1 MIDPLVHC
9 ALFLLAALAI
19 VFAGSTFSELDD
31 AALVRTRPRKV
42 GWFCLWCTVLAL
54 VIVALEHTLASTS

>member
-9 ALFLLAALAI
+9 ALFALAALAI

-31 AALVRTRPRKV
+31 TALVRTLAKKV
-42 GWFCLWCTVLAL
+42 GWFCLWCAALAV